1 MHAFEIGMFALLA
14 VVAVFQAWLTM
25 RVWRSNLYDRKQK
38 VMQTQL
44 VWLLPIIGA
53 TLVMYVLHQD
63 DDSGRPTQ
71 AKLDK

>member
-1 MHAFEIGMFALLA
+1 MHAFEIGLLALLA
-14 VVAVFQAWLTM
+14 AVAVFQAWLTM

-53 TLVMYVLHQD
+53 SLVLYVLHQD
-63 DDSGRPTQ
+63 DDGGRAPQ
-71 AKLDK
+71 ARVDK